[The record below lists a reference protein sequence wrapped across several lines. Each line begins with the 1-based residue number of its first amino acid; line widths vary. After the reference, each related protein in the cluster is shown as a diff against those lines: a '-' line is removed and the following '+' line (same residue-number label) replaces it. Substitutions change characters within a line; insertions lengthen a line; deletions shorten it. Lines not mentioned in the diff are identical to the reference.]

1 MLIFTLCPFSEQ
13 FDFTGNMWPVDFLA
27 NQASASFEISIV
39 QDNLPETP
47 EEFFLKIVIESPYD
61 ERVTVGVPSW
71 LTVVITGR
79 YAKPTYICI
88 SVHLSMRMYVYLKL
102 NWEQLPMTIRWQGR
116 LKRQRLDLQ
125 SFGSMRTS

>member
-1 MLIFTLCPFSEQ
+1 MLCPFSEP

-79 YAKPTYICI
+79 YAKPTDVSLCTCQCIC
-88 SVHLSMRMYVYLKL
+88 MYSL
-102 NWEQLPMTIRWQGR
+102 N
-116 LKRQRLDLQ
+116 
-125 SFGSMRTS
+125 